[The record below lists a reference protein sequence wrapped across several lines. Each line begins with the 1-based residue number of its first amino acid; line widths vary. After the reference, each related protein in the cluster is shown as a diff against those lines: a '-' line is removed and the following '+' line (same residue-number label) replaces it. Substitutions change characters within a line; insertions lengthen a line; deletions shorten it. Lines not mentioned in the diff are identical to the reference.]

1 MKIPR
6 FMLAAPHSGS
16 GKTLLTCGLLM
27 LLKNKEKNPCAFK
40 CGPDYIDPMFHRKVI
55 GIPSQNLDSYFST
68 KEQLCHFLA
77 EAPGNVA
84 VLEGV
89 MGLYDGL
96 GGVTETASSY
106 EIASL
111 TDTPVILVVDA
122 DGMGRT
128 ILPIL
133 AGIKSYDKRGL
144 IRGVILNKIS
154 GMFYPSMKQ
163 MIQQELELSVLG
175 YLPKQ
180 VDFVMESRHLGLV
193 MPEEMEHLS
202 LQLHQVADTLG
213 ETLDMAQLLAIAES
227 APELMDPNVLCGVS
241 DHAGEV
247 EVSDC
252 AERYPVCTIAVARD
266 EAFCFYYDENLR
278 MLQQAGAKLVYFSPL
293 RDKELPE
300 HTDGI
305 LIGGGYP
312 ELHLK
317 ELSENVSMQQVLR
330 RAFEQKIPIVAECG
344 GFMYLHEGIYDEQ
357 GNYYPMVGL
366 QKGTCGKKERLV
378 RFGYVEL
385 TAGEEESFLPA
396 QGRIRGHEFHYY
408 DSTDNGDFCQVK
420 KPVGNRSWV
429 SVHADQTHW
438 WGFPHLYYGS
448 NSEFAE
454 RFVNACRT
462 RLRNHTCQHKE

>member
-1 MKIPR
+1 MKTPR

-16 GKTLLTCGLLM
+16 GKTLLTCGILM
-27 LLKNKEKNPCAFK
+27 LLKKLGKSPCAFK

-106 EIASL
+106 EVASH

-133 AGIKSYDKRGL
+133 DGIKSYDRKNL
-144 IRGVILNKIS
+144 IRGVILNKVS
-154 GMFYPSMKQ
+154 DMFFPSMKQ
-163 MIQQELELSVLG
+163 MIEEELELPVIG

-180 VDFVMESRHLGLV
+180 KDFVMESRHLGLV
-193 MPEEMEHLS
+193 LPEEME
-202 LQLHQVADTLG
+202 QLTAQLNRVADTLR
-213 ETLDMAQLLAIAES
+213 ESLDVEQLLSIAES
-227 APELMDPNVLCGVS
+227 APELADGNALCGVFENV
-241 DHAGEV
+241 GE
-247 EVSDC
+247 
-252 AERYPVCTIAVARD
+252 AERQPVCTIAVARD
-266 EAFCFYYDENLR
+266 EAFCFYYEENLR
-278 MLQQAGAKLVYFSPL
+278 MLQQAGAELVYFSPL
-293 RDKELPE
+293 WDKELPE

-305 LIGGGYP
+305 LLGGGYP
-312 ELHLK
+312 ELHVK
-317 ELSENVSMQQVLR
+317 ELSENVRMQQALR
-330 RAFEQKIPIVAECG
+330 VAFEQKIPMVAECG
-344 GFMYLHEGIYDEQ
+344 GFMYLHEGIYDEE
-357 GNYYPMVGL
+357 GNYYSMVGL

-420 KPVGNRSWV
+420 KPVGNRSWAAI
-429 SVHADQTHW
+429 HADQIHW

-448 NSEFAE
+448 NPEFAE